1 MPTASLENDWIG
13 HTLAVGDRVSL
24 PVTVA
29 DPRCVMITLA
39 QGDLPKDPGILRAAA
54 QHNRVEIPGSGLYP
68 CVGVY
73 ATVAAGGSV
82 RRGDPVALDLSTGAA
97 ALLRG
102 RGVPRQPRQTRSKT
116 GATTSGAPA
125 ITFAAP
131 APLRPRR
138 RH

>member
-54 QHNRVEIPGSGLYP
+54 QHNRVEIPGSGLRASACMP
-68 CVGVY
+68 RWRPAGAC
-73 ATVAAGGSV
+73 AAGTQW
-82 RRGDPVALDLSTGAA
+82 RW
-97 ALLRG
+97 
-102 RGVPRQPRQTRSKT
+102 
-116 GATTSGAPA
+116 
-125 ITFAAP
+125 I
-131 APLRPRR
+131 
-138 RH
+138 